1 MTHRTPARSGRRLGC
16 VTASTEQLLASILEC
31 VPQPVWVCDEA
42 GRILYA
48 NPAAVR
54 AVGYDDLAQLRGKS
68 SHHTMHYK
76 RVDGKPS
83 PADECTMLAPRAT
96 GAPTQSDRDWL
107 VRRDGSM
114 FPVAWWS
121 APLELEHGR
130 GVVTAFTDMTE
141 YRIAELASREH
152 ETARIR
158 AEESRAAQRRIVEE
172 TVAIRRRTARDLHD
186 GVQQRLVALL
196 IHLQLLKDALPE
208 ALAGLADEAVA
219 EAVAAVEDIRAAA
232 AGIHPMILTS
242 RGLCAALHALAARSP
257 LPVSVRCS
265 TPSRLAESV
274 EANVYFFVS
283 EALANAIKH
292 AAATR
297 VAIQLGVR
305 DGTLFVEVTD
315 DGVGGAAVC
324 GTGTGLV
331 GLADRV
337 TTLDGRF
344 RLESPVGGGTVVAAE
359 IPL

>member
-1 MTHRTPARSGRRLGC
+1 M
-16 VTASTEQLLASILEC
+16 ASTEQLLASILEC

-42 GRILYA
+42 GRILFA

-76 RVDGKPS
+76 RVDGS
-83 PADECTMLAPRAT
+83 PFPAEECTMLAPRST
-96 GAPTQSDRDWL
+96 GSPAHSDRDWL

-130 GVVTAFTDMTE
+130 GVVTAFTDMTGC
-141 YRIAELASREH
+141 RTAELASRRH
-152 ETARIR
+152 EAARIR
-158 AEESRAAQRRIVEE
+158 SEESRAAQRRIMEA
-172 TVAIRRRTARDLHD
+172 TIAIRRRTARDLHD

-208 ALAGLADEAVA
+208 ALSELADEAVA
-219 EAVAAVEDIRAAA
+219 EATAAVEDIRAAA

-242 RGLCAALHALAARSP
+242 RGLCAAVEALAARSP
-257 LPVSVRCS
+257 LPVSVCCS
-265 TPSRLAESV
+265 MPSRLTEIV
-274 EANVYFFVS
+274 EANAYFFVS

-297 VAIQLGVR
+297 VTIHLAVR
-305 DGTLFVEVTD
+305 DETLFVQVAD

-324 GTGTGLV
+324 DTGTGLV

-344 RLESPVGGGTVVAAE
+344 RLESPVGGGTIVTAE